1 MIKRGYGAASR
12 GLWRRLSLVLR
23 SCRPLES
30 SNGWHNKCSH
40 APKHIWAQFKGNIR
54 DTGCNIMIK
63 RVFTIFI
70 LTLLLLFSSPVY
82 SLDTSSK
89 TLEKYTKKI
98 SNKFTR
104 TYCNTTKFGISY
116 DGALAFAIGETN
128 KEFKN
133 NKLNKLIDYSLL
145 KNSIVNDLEN
155 NCQVY
160 DFAITSLENLKFN

>member
-1 MIKRGYGAASR
+1 
-12 GLWRRLSLVLR
+12 
-23 SCRPLES
+23 
-30 SNGWHNKCSH
+30 
-40 APKHIWAQFKGNIR
+40 
-54 DTGCNIMIK
+54 MIK
-63 RVFTIFI
+63 RVFAIFT
-70 LTLLLLFSSPVY
+70 LTLLFLFSSPVY

-98 SNKFTR
+98 SSKFTK
-104 TYCNTTKFGISY
+104 TYCNTTNFGISY
-116 DGALAFAIGETN
+116 EGALAFAIGETN

-160 DFAITSLENLKFN
+160 DFETSNLENLKFN

>member
-1 MIKRGYGAASR
+1 
-12 GLWRRLSLVLR
+12 
-23 SCRPLES
+23 
-30 SNGWHNKCSH
+30 
-40 APKHIWAQFKGNIR
+40 
-54 DTGCNIMIK
+54 MIK
-63 RVFTIFI
+63 RVFAIFT
-70 LTLLLLFSSPVY
+70 LTLLFLFSSPVY

-133 NKLNKLIDYSLL
+133 NKLNKFIDYSLL

-160 DFAITSLENLKFN
+160 DFSISKLKNLKFN

>member
-1 MIKRGYGAASR
+1 
-12 GLWRRLSLVLR
+12 
-23 SCRPLES
+23 
-30 SNGWHNKCSH
+30 
-40 APKHIWAQFKGNIR
+40 
-54 DTGCNIMIK
+54 MIK

-104 TYCNTTKFGISY
+104 TYCNTTKFGIS
-116 DGALAFAIGETN
+116 DEGALAFAIGETN

-133 NKLNKLIDYSLL
+133 NKLNKLIDYPLL
-145 KNSIVNDLEN
+145 KNTIVNDLEN
-155 NCQVY
+155 NCQIY
-160 DFAITSLENLKFN
+160 NLDIISLENLELN

>member
-1 MIKRGYGAASR
+1 
-12 GLWRRLSLVLR
+12 
-23 SCRPLES
+23 
-30 SNGWHNKCSH
+30 
-40 APKHIWAQFKGNIR
+40 
-54 DTGCNIMIK
+54 MIK
-63 RVFTIFI
+63 RVFSIVI
-70 LTLLLLFSSPVY
+70 LILLFLFSSPVY
-82 SLDTSSK
+82 SLDNSSK

-104 TYCNTTKFGISY
+104 TYCNTTKFGIS
-116 DGALAFAIGETN
+116 DEGALAFSIGETN

-160 DFAITSLENLKFN
+160 DFAISSLENLKLN

>member
-1 MIKRGYGAASR
+1 
-12 GLWRRLSLVLR
+12 
-23 SCRPLES
+23 
-30 SNGWHNKCSH
+30 
-40 APKHIWAQFKGNIR
+40 
-54 DTGCNIMIK
+54 MIK
-63 RVFTIFI
+63 RVFTIFV
-70 LTLLLLFSSPVY
+70 LTLLLLFNSPVY

-116 DGALAFAIGETN
+116 EGALAFAIGETN

-133 NKLNKLIDYSLL
+133 NKLNKFIDYFLL
-145 KNSIVNDLEN
+145 KNSIVNDLES

-160 DFAITSLENLKFN
+160 DFAISKLENLKFN

>member
-1 MIKRGYGAASR
+1 MIK
-12 GLWRRLSLVLR
+12 
-23 SCRPLES
+23 
-30 SNGWHNKCSH
+30 K
-40 APKHIWAQFKGNIR
+40 
-54 DTGCNIMIK
+54 
-63 RVFTIFI
+63 VFTIFV

-82 SLDTSSK
+82 SLETSPK

-116 DGALAFAIGETN
+116 EGALAFAIGETN

-133 NKLNKLIDYSLL
+133 NKLNKLIDYCLL

-155 NCQVY
+155 NCEIY
-160 DFAITSLENLKFN
+160 DLAIDSLENLKFN

>member
-1 MIKRGYGAASR
+1 
-12 GLWRRLSLVLR
+12 
-23 SCRPLES
+23 
-30 SNGWHNKCSH
+30 
-40 APKHIWAQFKGNIR
+40 
-54 DTGCNIMIK
+54 MIK

-70 LTLLLLFSSPVY
+70 LTLLLLFNSPVY
-82 SLDTSSK
+82 SLDTASK

-133 NKLNKLIDYSLL
+133 NKLNKFIDYSLL

-160 DFAITSLENLKFN
+160 DFAITNLENLKFN

>member
-1 MIKRGYGAASR
+1 
-12 GLWRRLSLVLR
+12 
-23 SCRPLES
+23 
-30 SNGWHNKCSH
+30 
-40 APKHIWAQFKGNIR
+40 
-54 DTGCNIMIK
+54 MIK
-63 RVFTIFI
+63 RVFTIFT

-82 SLDTSSK
+82 SLDASSI

-98 SNKFTR
+98 SNKFTS
-104 TYCNTTKFGISY
+104 TYCNTSKFGISY
-116 DGALAFAIGETN
+116 EGALAFAIGETN

-160 DFAITSLENLKFN
+160 DFAISNLENLKFN

>member
-1 MIKRGYGAASR
+1 
-12 GLWRRLSLVLR
+12 
-23 SCRPLES
+23 
-30 SNGWHNKCSH
+30 
-40 APKHIWAQFKGNIR
+40 
-54 DTGCNIMIK
+54 MIK

-70 LTLLLLFSSPVY
+70 LTLLLLFNSPVY
-82 SLDTSSK
+82 SLETSYK

-133 NKLNKLIDYSLL
+133 NKLNKFIDYSLL

-160 DFAITSLENLKFN
+160 DFAISKLENLKFN

>member
-1 MIKRGYGAASR
+1 M
-12 GLWRRLSLVLR
+12 V
-23 SCRPLES
+23 
-30 SNGWHNKCSH
+30 
-40 APKHIWAQFKGNIR
+40 
-54 DTGCNIMIK
+54 K
-63 RVFTIFI
+63 RVFAIFT
-70 LTLLLLFSSPVY
+70 LTLLFLFSGPVY

-116 DGALAFAIGETN
+116 EGALAFAIGETN

-160 DFAITSLENLKFN
+160 DFDSSNLENLKFN

>member
-1 MIKRGYGAASR
+1 
-12 GLWRRLSLVLR
+12 
-23 SCRPLES
+23 
-30 SNGWHNKCSH
+30 
-40 APKHIWAQFKGNIR
+40 
-54 DTGCNIMIK
+54 MIK

-70 LTLLLLFSSPVY
+70 LTLLVIFSSPVY
-82 SLDTSSK
+82 SLDTSTK
-89 TLEKYTKKI
+89 TMENYTKKI

-116 DGALAFAIGETN
+116 EGALAFAIGETN

-133 NKLNKLIDYSLL
+133 NKLNKSIDYSLL

-160 DFAITSLENLKFN
+160 NFAVSSLDNLKLN

>member
-1 MIKRGYGAASR
+1 
-12 GLWRRLSLVLR
+12 
-23 SCRPLES
+23 
-30 SNGWHNKCSH
+30 
-40 APKHIWAQFKGNIR
+40 
-54 DTGCNIMIK
+54 MIK
-63 RVFTIFI
+63 RVFAI
-70 LTLLLLFSSPVY
+70 LTLTLLFLFSTPVY

-89 TLEKYTKKI
+89 SLEKYTKKI

-116 DGALAFAIGETN
+116 EGALAFAIGETN

-160 DFAITSLENLKFN
+160 DFEISNLENLKFN

>member
-1 MIKRGYGAASR
+1 M
-12 GLWRRLSLVLR
+12 V
-23 SCRPLES
+23 
-30 SNGWHNKCSH
+30 
-40 APKHIWAQFKGNIR
+40 
-54 DTGCNIMIK
+54 
-63 RVFTIFI
+63 FI
-70 LTLLLLFSSPVY
+70 LTLLLLFNSPVY

-89 TLEKYTKKI
+89 TLENYTKKI

-133 NKLNKLIDYSLL
+133 NKLNKFIDYSLL

-160 DFAITSLENLKFN
+160 DFAISKLENLKFN

>member
-1 MIKRGYGAASR
+1 
-12 GLWRRLSLVLR
+12 
-23 SCRPLES
+23 
-30 SNGWHNKCSH
+30 
-40 APKHIWAQFKGNIR
+40 
-54 DTGCNIMIK
+54 MIK

-70 LTLLLLFSSPVY
+70 LTFLLLFSSPVY
-82 SLDTSSK
+82 SLDTSSI

-116 DGALAFAIGETN
+116 EGALAFAIGETN

-145 KNSIVNDLEN
+145 KKSIIYDLQN
-155 NCQVY
+155 NCQIY
-160 DFAITSLENLKFN
+160 DFAISSLENLKLN

>member
-1 MIKRGYGAASR
+1 MIK
-12 GLWRRLSLVLR
+12 
-23 SCRPLES
+23 
-30 SNGWHNKCSH
+30 K
-40 APKHIWAQFKGNIR
+40 
-54 DTGCNIMIK
+54 
-63 RVFTIFI
+63 VFAI
-70 LTLLLLFSSPVY
+70 LTLALLFLFSSPVY

-116 DGALAFAIGETN
+116 EGALAFAIGETN

-160 DFAITSLENLKFN
+160 DFEISNLENLKFN

>member
-1 MIKRGYGAASR
+1 
-12 GLWRRLSLVLR
+12 
-23 SCRPLES
+23 
-30 SNGWHNKCSH
+30 
-40 APKHIWAQFKGNIR
+40 
-54 DTGCNIMIK
+54 MIK
-63 RVFTIFI
+63 RVFAIFI
-70 LTLLLLFSSPVY
+70 LTLLFLFSSPVY
-82 SLDTSSK
+82 SLDTSSN

-98 SNKFTR
+98 SSKFTR

-116 DGALAFAIGETN
+116 EGAIAFAIGETN

-160 DFAITSLENLKFN
+160 DFDISNLENLKFN

>member
-1 MIKRGYGAASR
+1 
-12 GLWRRLSLVLR
+12 
-23 SCRPLES
+23 
-30 SNGWHNKCSH
+30 
-40 APKHIWAQFKGNIR
+40 
-54 DTGCNIMIK
+54 MIK

-70 LTLLLLFSSPVY
+70 LTFLLLFSSPVY
-82 SLDTSSK
+82 SLDSSSK

-116 DGALAFAIGETN
+116 EGALAFAIGETN

-145 KNSIVNDLEN
+145 KSSIVNDLEN

-160 DFAITSLENLKFN
+160 DFAIGNLENLKFN

>member
-1 MIKRGYGAASR
+1 
-12 GLWRRLSLVLR
+12 
-23 SCRPLES
+23 
-30 SNGWHNKCSH
+30 
-40 APKHIWAQFKGNIR
+40 
-54 DTGCNIMIK
+54 MIK

-70 LTLLLLFSSPVY
+70 LTLLLLINSPVF

-89 TLEKYTKKI
+89 TLDKYTKKI

-104 TYCNTTKFGISY
+104 TYCNTTNFGISY
-116 DGALAFAIGETN
+116 EGALAFAIGETN

-133 NKLNKLIDYSLL
+133 NKLNKFIDYSLL

-160 DFAITSLENLKFN
+160 DFSISKLENLKFN

>member
-1 MIKRGYGAASR
+1 
-12 GLWRRLSLVLR
+12 
-23 SCRPLES
+23 
-30 SNGWHNKCSH
+30 
-40 APKHIWAQFKGNIR
+40 
-54 DTGCNIMIK
+54 MIK

-70 LTLLLLFSSPVY
+70 LTLLLLFCNPVY

-98 SNKFTR
+98 SNKFTK

-116 DGALAFAIGETN
+116 EGALAFAIGETN

-133 NKLNKLIDYSLL
+133 NKLNKLVDYSLL

-160 DFAITSLENLKFN
+160 DFSISNLDNLKFN

>member
-1 MIKRGYGAASR
+1 
-12 GLWRRLSLVLR
+12 
-23 SCRPLES
+23 
-30 SNGWHNKCSH
+30 
-40 APKHIWAQFKGNIR
+40 
-54 DTGCNIMIK
+54 MIK
-63 RVFTIFI
+63 RVFAIFS
-70 LTLLLLFSSPVY
+70 LTLLFLFSSPVY

-98 SNKFTR
+98 SSKFTR
-104 TYCNTTKFGISY
+104 TYCNTTNFGISY
-116 DGALAFAIGETN
+116 EGALAFAIGETN

-160 DFAITSLENLKFN
+160 DFAMSNLDNLKFN

>member
-1 MIKRGYGAASR
+1 
-12 GLWRRLSLVLR
+12 
-23 SCRPLES
+23 
-30 SNGWHNKCSH
+30 
-40 APKHIWAQFKGNIR
+40 
-54 DTGCNIMIK
+54 MIK

-70 LTLLLLFSSPVY
+70 LTLLLLFNSPVY

-133 NKLNKLIDYSLL
+133 NKLNKFIDYSLL

-160 DFAITSLENLKFN
+160 DFAISKLENLKFN

>member
-1 MIKRGYGAASR
+1 
-12 GLWRRLSLVLR
+12 
-23 SCRPLES
+23 
-30 SNGWHNKCSH
+30 
-40 APKHIWAQFKGNIR
+40 
-54 DTGCNIMIK
+54 MIK
-63 RVFTIFI
+63 RVFAIF
-70 LTLLLLFSSPVY
+70 TLSLLFLFSSPVY

-98 SNKFTR
+98 SSKFTR
-104 TYCNTTKFGISY
+104 TYCNTSNFGISY
-116 DGALAFAIGETN
+116 EGALAFAIGETN

-160 DFAITSLENLKFN
+160 DFVISNLDNLKFN

>member
-1 MIKRGYGAASR
+1 MI
-12 GLWRRLSLVLR
+12 
-23 SCRPLES
+23 
-30 SNGWHNKCSH
+30 
-40 APKHIWAQFKGNIR
+40 
-54 DTGCNIMIK
+54 
-63 RVFTIFI
+63 FT
-70 LTLLLLFSSPVY
+70 LTLLFLFSSPVY

-98 SNKFTR
+98 SSKFTR

-116 DGALAFAIGETN
+116 EGALAFAIGETN

-133 NKLNKLIDYSLL
+133 NKLNKLLDYSLL

-160 DFAITSLENLKFN
+160 NFDISNLENLKFN

>member
-1 MIKRGYGAASR
+1 
-12 GLWRRLSLVLR
+12 
-23 SCRPLES
+23 
-30 SNGWHNKCSH
+30 
-40 APKHIWAQFKGNIR
+40 
-54 DTGCNIMIK
+54 MIK
-63 RVFTIFI
+63 RVFTILIFS
-70 LTLLLLFSSPVY
+70 LLFLFSSPVY

-89 TLEKYTKKI
+89 TLDKYTKKI

-116 DGALAFAIGETN
+116 EGALAFAIGETN

-145 KNSIVNDLEN
+145 KNSIINDLEN

-160 DFAITSLENLKFN
+160 DFGISNLENLKFN

>member
-1 MIKRGYGAASR
+1 MVKR
-12 GLWRRLSLVLR
+12 L
-23 SCRPLES
+23 
-30 SNGWHNKCSH
+30 
-40 APKHIWAQFKGNIR
+40 
-54 DTGCNIMIK
+54 
-63 RVFTIFI
+63 FTISI
-70 LTLLLLFSSPVY
+70 LTLLLLSSGPVY

-104 TYCNTTKFGISY
+104 TYCNTSKFGISY
-116 DGALAFAIGETN
+116 EGALAFAIGETN

-160 DFAITSLENLKFN
+160 NFDISNLENLKFN